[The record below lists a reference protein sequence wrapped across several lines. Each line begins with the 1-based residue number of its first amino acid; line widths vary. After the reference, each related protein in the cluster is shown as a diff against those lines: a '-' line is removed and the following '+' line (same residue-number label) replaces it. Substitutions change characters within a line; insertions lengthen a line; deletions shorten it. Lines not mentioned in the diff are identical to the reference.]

1 MQVLK
6 RERLY
11 RAYWDNDMRKQLLSI
26 ICIISILF
34 LSSVLSFTLNIQT
47 VKAQQSL
54 SDDFTTSTLN
64 SNWVFTDP
72 SGGSTVD
79 LTVNSGYL
87 RIITTAPPAR
97 DLYNPV
103 NTNAPRLTTSTSGD
117 FVAETKITA
126 TTDQEWESAGI
137 LVWKD
142 STNFLR
148 LDRACGASN
157 SQRIVFIMCKA
168 GGWDPVDVVLPS
180 NINPTFLKLGRSGN
194 VFTGYYSTDGSQ
206 WTLVGEKTLPSSDP
220 INVGIDVVNVY
231 HDGTFFADFDYFY
244 LTPVPLPTPTPTQSS
259 KPVPILD
266 ISSKSSTSYSGFNV
280 EIKGK
285 LSFNEEALANAPVL
299 ISYSVNGGKTW
310 QDLTLVNTASDG
322 TYSASW
328 KPSVTGNYL
337 IKATYEADENYSET
351 NQIVNLAV
359 TQYAEKNAFSVS
371 SNSTV
376 SSLAF
381 NSTSRELSFTVTGP
395 SGTTGY
401 ADVFIAKSLIQDAS
415 SITVSLD
422 ENSVDYTATSTGDSW
437 ILHFTYSHSTHEV
450 RVNLANSTLI
460 GGTQLRNWVIYLVI
474 AIVVIAIA
482 GIIIVLKIKERK

>member
-1 MQVLK
+1 
-6 RERLY
+6 
-11 RAYWDNDMRKQLLSI
+11 MRKPLFSI

-34 LSSVLSFTLNIQT
+34 LSSVPSFALNIQT

-54 SDDFTTSTLN
+54 SDDFTTPTLN

-72 SGGSTVD
+72 SEGSTVD
-79 LTVNSGYL
+79 LIANSGYL

-117 FVAETKITA
+117 FVAETKIIA

-142 STNFLR
+142 SNNFLR

-168 GGWDPVDVVLPS
+168 GGWDPIDVVLPS
-180 NINPTFLKLGRSGN
+180 NINPTFLKLSRSGN

-220 INVGIDVVNVY
+220 INVGMDIVNVY

-259 KPVPILD
+259 KPIPVLD

-299 ISYSVNGGKTW
+299 ISYSVTGGKSW
-310 QDLTLVNTASDG
+310 QDLTLTYTGSDG
-322 TYSASW
+322 GYSAEW
-328 KPSVTGNYL
+328 RPSVTGNYL
-337 IKATYEADENYSET
+337 VKAIYEGNDDYSET
-351 NQIVNLAV
+351 SVIENLAV
-359 TQYAEKNAFSVS
+359 TSYAEENVFSVGT
-371 SNSTV
+371 NSTI
-376 SSLAF
+376 SNLFF
-381 NSTSRELSFTVTGP
+381 NSTNKELSFSVTGP
-395 SGTTGY
+395 ADTSGY
-401 ADVFIAKSLIQDAS
+401 ANVYIAKGLIQDVSGVTIYMDGKKLDYSAI
-415 SITVSLD
+415 SI
-422 ENSVDYTATSTGDSW
+422 EDSW
-437 ILHFTYSHSTHEV
+437 LLHFTYQHSTHNV
-450 RVNLANSTLI
+450 AVSLGSSTGLAETLEIWVVYVVI
-460 GGTQLRNWVIYLVI
+460 GLILVI
-474 AIVVIAIA
+474 IIGLVVF
-482 GIIIVLKIKERK
+482 LKLRKNKKT

>member
-1 MQVLK
+1 
-6 RERLY
+6 
-11 RAYWDNDMRKQLLSI
+11 MRKPLFSI
-26 ICIISILF
+26 ICLIL
-34 LSSVLSFTLNIQT
+34 VLLTCNLVGFGLNIPMAN
-47 VKAQQSL
+47 AQQL
-54 SDDFTTSTLN
+54 LNDDFN
-64 SNWVFTDP
+64 SYTMNDTWTFTDP
-72 SGGSTVD
+72 SGGSYADTIA
-79 LTVNSGYL
+79 NSGYL

-117 FVAETKITA
+117 FVAETKIVA

-142 STNFLR
+142 SNNFLR

-157 SQRIVFIMCKA
+157 SQRIVFIMCKT
-168 GGWDPVDVVLPS
+168 GGWDPIDVVLPS
-180 NINPTFLKLGRSGN
+180 NISPTFLKLSRSGN

-259 KPVPILD
+259 KPVPILN
-266 ISSKSSTSYSGFNV
+266 ILSKSSTSYSGFNV

-285 LSFNEEALANAPVL
+285 LSFNEEALVNAPVL

-310 QDLTLVNTASDG
+310 QDLTLVNTVSDG

-337 IKATYEADENYSET
+337 IKATYEGDENYSET

-376 SSLAF
+376 SNLSF
-381 NSTSRELSFTVTGP
+381 NSTSRELSFTITGP
-395 SGTTGY
+395 TGTTGY
-401 ADVFIAKSLIQDAS
+401 ADVFIAKSLIQDSS

-422 ENSVDYTATSTGDSW
+422 ENNIDYTAISTGDSW
-437 ILHFTYSHSTHEV
+437 LLHFTYSHSAHNITI
-450 RVNLANSTLI
+450 NLANSTLI
-460 GGTQLRNWVIYLVI
+460 DITQLGNWVIYIVIAVVVI
-474 AIVVIAIA
+474 AIV
-482 GIIIVLKIKERK
+482 GIIIVLKRKKRK